1 MSTNMLGKR
10 KRATSKRDSARR
22 ILKALKSGR
31 TMTKAPLATRGF
43 YGLYTNAGRQELKY
57 TDVSLNNST
66 IPTTGVVALLQ
77 NVPAGT
83 DVNERVGRKI
93 TNKSILFR
101 IQAYTESTALSGAA
115 VRIML
120 IYDSQTNS
128 AGVNVTDV
136 LQFAQPLSPMNLN
149 NRDRFKVLKD
159 WYFGTDAIVYTGG
172 PPGTAITVG
181 TGGTYVKKTYRRLN
195 HDTIFSATGNTIGS
209 ISTGAILLLLVTDVA
224 NAVGCSYYSRIRYSD
239 A

>member
-1 MSTNMLGKR
+1 MSTSVLGKR
-10 KRATSKRDSARR
+10 KRPTTKKDSARR
-22 ILKALKSGR
+22 ILKVLKSGR
-31 TMTKAPLATRGF
+31 AMRAPAATRGF
-43 YGLYTNAGRQELKY
+43 YGLYTQAGRSELKY
-57 TDVSLNNST
+57 TDVSAINQAMITAGS
-66 IPTTGVVALLQ
+66 VQLLQ

-101 IQAYTESTALSGAA
+101 IQAYTEYTALSGAA
-115 VRIML
+115 VRVML
-120 IYDSQTNS
+120 VYDSQTNS
-128 AGVNVTDV
+128 AGVNVTDI

-159 WYFGTDAIVYTGG
+159 WYFGTDAIVYSGG
-172 PPGTAITVG
+172 PPATSITSG
-181 TGGTYVKKTYRRLN
+181 TGGTYTKKTYRRLN

-209 ISTGAILLLLVTDVA
+209 ISTGAILLLLISDVA
-224 NAVGCSYYSRIRYSD
+224 GAIGYSYYSRIRYSD

>member
-159 WYFGTDAIVYTGG
+159 RY
-172 PPGTAITVG
+172 
-181 TGGTYVKKTYRRLN
+181 
-195 HDTIFSATGNTIGS
+195 
-209 ISTGAILLLLVTDVA
+209 
-224 NAVGCSYYSRIRYSD
+224 IR
-239 A
+239 